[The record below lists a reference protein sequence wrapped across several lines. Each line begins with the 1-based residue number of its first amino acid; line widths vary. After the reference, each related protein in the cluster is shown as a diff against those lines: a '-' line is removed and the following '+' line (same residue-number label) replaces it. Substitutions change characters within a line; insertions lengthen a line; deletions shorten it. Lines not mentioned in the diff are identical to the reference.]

1 MRKALLVTGTTL
13 GVSAVALVGGYYG
26 LQRYIDWLIA
36 GAKRPLY
43 GVTDGRNIDRRG
55 PPAPSAPHGPGA

>member
-36 GAKRPLY
+36 GAKRPL
-43 GVTDGRNIDRRG
+43 
-55 PPAPSAPHGPGA
+55 